1 MSRSNE
7 LAPSRGGMKPPLR
20 PPCAFAPRDRPF
32 AGLGARAFAAV
43 AVMLSLLAGTPV
55 LAQER
60 YPGVGRAATA
70 AEIAAWD
77 IDVRGDFRGLPK
89 GSGSVKLGE
98 EVWEAKCAS
107 CHGSFGESNTTFPPI
122 IGGTKPADVERG
134 RVASLLRPDE
144 QRTTMMKLSRVSALW
159 DYINRAMPFNASKT
173 LTVAEVYAA
182 TAYILHMAD
191 LVPADF
197 TLSDANIAEV
207 QKRLPNRDGLKPH
220 PGLWNVRGAPDVRNT
235 RCMRDCGPE
244 PVVASEIP
252 PGHRGAHGEL
262 AEQQRPHGPVRG
274 TAVASARTATALRV
288 AGADELA
295 KKYACVACHAASARM
310 VGPAWRE
317 IADKYRNDSVAEVR
331 LAAKVRAGGA
341 GIWGSVPMPPHPGL
355 PEAEMQQMLRW
366 ILAGAK

>member
-1 MSRSNE
+1 
-7 LAPSRGGMKPPLR
+7 
-20 PPCAFAPRDRPF
+20 
-32 AGLGARAFAAV
+32 
-43 AVMLSLLAGTPV
+43 MLSLVGVAPA

-89 GSGSVKLGE
+89 GAGSVKLGE
-98 EVWEAKCAS
+98 EVWESKCAS

-122 IGGTKPADVERG
+122 IGGTRPSDVERG
-134 RVASLLRPDE
+134 RVASLTRPDE
-144 QRTTMMKLSRVSALW
+144 QRTTMMKLSRISSLW

-207 QKRLPNRDGLKPH
+207 QKRLPNRDGLRPH

-244 PVVASEIP
+244 PVVASQIP
-252 PGHRGAHGEL
+252 PGYRDSHGEL
-262 AEQQRPHGPVRG
+262 ATQQRPHGPVRG
-274 TAVASARTATALRV
+274 TAVAGARAATAV
-288 AGADELA
+288 HAPGPDELS
-295 KKYACVACHAASARM
+295 KKHACMACHATSARL

-317 IADKYRNDSVAEVR
+317 IADKYRSDSVAEVR

-341 GIWGSVPMPPHPGL
+341 GTWGSVPMPPHPGL
-355 PEAEMQQMLRW
+355 PEADLQQLLRW